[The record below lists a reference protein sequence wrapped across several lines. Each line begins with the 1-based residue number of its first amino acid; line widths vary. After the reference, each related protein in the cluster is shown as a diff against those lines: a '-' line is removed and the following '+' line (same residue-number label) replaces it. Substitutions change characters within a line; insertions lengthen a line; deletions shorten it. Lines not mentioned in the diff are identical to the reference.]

1 MATRTSFPESPRASR
16 LPKNSISSM
25 SAAPDLSAAAADKP
39 EAADMELIEF
49 LGSLE
54 TRDDSGKEVLSAIDT
69 GLLPDLPEEPPY
81 DEAK

>member
-1 MATRTSFPESPRASR
+1 MPFKPLSLVVALA
-16 LPKNSISSM
+16 LPV
-25 SAAPDLSAAAADKP
+25 AAAAADKP

-54 TRDDSGKEVLSAIDT
+54 TTSDSGKEVLSAIDT

>member
-1 MATRTSFPESPRASR
+1 MNGSKAARMPFKPLIAAVALALPLAT
-16 LPKNSISSM
+16 
-25 SAAPDLSAAAADKP
+25 AAANKP

-54 TRDDSGKEVLSAIDT
+54 TQGDSGKEVLTAIDT

-81 DEAK
+81 DE

>member
-1 MATRTSFPESPRASR
+1 MPFKPLSVVVALT
-16 LPKNSISSM
+16 LP
-25 SAAPDLSAAAADKP
+25 LCAAAADKP

-54 TRDDSGKEVLSAIDT
+54 TKGDSGKEVLTAIDT

>member
-1 MATRTSFPESPRASR
+1 MPFKPVIVGVALA
-16 LPKNSISSM
+16 LPVAI
-25 SAAPDLSAAAADKP
+25 AAAEPP

-54 TRDDSGKEVLSAIDT
+54 TQGDSGKEVLTAIDT

-81 DEAK
+81 EDAK

>member
-1 MATRTSFPESPRASR
+1 MPFKTLIVGVTLVLPLAAT
-16 LPKNSISSM
+16 
-25 SAAPDLSAAAADKP
+25 AADKP

-49 LGSLE
+49 LGNLE
-54 TRDDSGKEVLSAIDT
+54 TKGDSGKEVLSAIDT

>member
-1 MATRTSFPESPRASR
+1 MPFKTLIVGVTLV
-16 LPKNSISSM
+16 LPL
-25 SAAPDLSAAAADKP
+25 AVAAADKP

-54 TRDDSGKEVLSAIDT
+54 TKGDSGKEVLSAIDT

-81 DEAK
+81 DETK

>member
-1 MATRTSFPESPRASR
+1 MPFKPLSLVIALA
-16 LPKNSISSM
+16 LPV
-25 SAAPDLSAAAADKP
+25 AAAAADKP
-39 EAADMELIEF
+39 DAADMELIEF

-54 TRDDSGKEVLSAIDT
+54 TQGDSGKEVLSAIDT

>member
-1 MATRTSFPESPRASR
+1 MPFKALIVGVTLV
-16 LPKNSISSM
+16 LPL
-25 SAAPDLSAAAADKP
+25 AAAAADKS

-54 TRDDSGKEVLSAIDT
+54 TKGDSGKEVLSAIDT
-69 GLLPDLPEEPPY
+69 GLLPDLPEEPSY

>member
-1 MATRTSFPESPRASR
+1 MPFKTLIIGVTLV
-16 LPKNSISSM
+16 LPL
-25 SAAPDLSAAAADKP
+25 AAAAADKP

-54 TRDDSGKEVLSAIDT
+54 TKDDSGKEVLSAIDT
-69 GLLPDLPEEPPY
+69 ELLPDLPEEPPY

>member
-1 MATRTSFPESPRASR
+1 MPFKTLIVGVALA
-16 LPKNSISSM
+16 LPL
-25 SAAPDLSAAAADKP
+25 AAAAADKP

-54 TRDDSGKEVLSAIDT
+54 TKGDSGKEVLTAIDT